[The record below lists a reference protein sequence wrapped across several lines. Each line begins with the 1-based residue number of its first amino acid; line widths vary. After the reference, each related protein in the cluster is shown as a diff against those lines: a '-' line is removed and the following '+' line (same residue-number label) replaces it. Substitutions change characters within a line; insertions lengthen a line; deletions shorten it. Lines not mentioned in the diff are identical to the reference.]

1 MRKVFTNT
9 EIVHVF
15 AQQSQSEG
23 RSSSMFFEG
32 TKIYS
37 YRYHYLLGEFIDSD
51 TIVINDKGY
60 SNSTSKH
67 IGLLIRATSHKKQFF
82 KSTSDIDIVHSSI
95 TDSLTKMSTARTRKG
110 DYLNSIYNN
119 YTKLNEYLEYT
130 NTKEKL
136 NYGDAIKYKE
146 ICDIVS
152 RLDVDKDGIMAEIAD
167 IEKKRREREKAK
179 SQAELVE
186 WRNYERN
193 WYSGTS
199 NKTYLRLSADG
210 ENVETTKGVRIERD
224 KARVLYKLIKA
235 GKDING
241 FKLDYYT
248 VIGVKDNTLKI
259 GCHDIP
265 MTEVNQI
272 GELL

>member
-1 MRKVFTNT
+1 MKKVFTNT

-23 RSSSMFFEG
+23 RSSSMFFHG

-37 YRYHYLLGEFIDSD
+37 YGYHYLLGEFIDPD
-51 TIVINDKGY
+51 TIVINNVGY
-60 SNSTSKH
+60 SVTTGKH
-67 IGLLIRATSHKKQFF
+67 ISLLSSATSHKKRFA
-82 KSTSDIDIVHSSI
+82 KGNIDIDIVHLRV
-95 TDSLTKMSTARTRKG
+95 TESLKLMSTARTRKG
-110 DYLNSIYNN
+110 YYFDVINSSLANLND
-119 YTKLNEYLEYT
+119 YLEYT
-130 NTKEKL
+130 NKGDKL
-136 NYGDAIKYKE
+136 GYGDAIKYKE

-152 RLDVDKDGIMAEIAD
+152 RLDADKDGIMAEIAD
-167 IEKKRREREKAK
+167 IEKKKRDKEKAK
-179 SQAELVE
+179 NQKFLSE
-186 WRNYERN
+186 WRNYEHN
-193 WYSGTS
+193 GYFYGLSKS
-199 NKTYLRLSADG
+199 YLRLSQDG
-210 ENVETTKGVRIERD
+210 ESVETTKGVRIERD

-241 FKLDYYT
+241 YKLDYYT

-265 MTEVNQI
+265 MTEVNTI

>member
-23 RSSSMFFEG
+23 RSGSMFFHD

-37 YRYHYLLGEFIDSD
+37 YGYHYLLGEFIDPD
-51 TIVINDKGY
+51 TIVINNVGY
-60 SNSTSKH
+60 SVTTSKH
-67 IGLLIRATSHKKQFF
+67 IGLLMSATTHIRQFF
-82 KSTSDIDIVHSSI
+82 KTATDIDIVHSSI
-95 TDSLTKMSTARTRKG
+95 TDSLKKMSTARTRKG
-110 DYLNSIYNN
+110 LYLTEIYYK

-130 NTKEKL
+130 NTKDKL
-136 NYGDAIKYKE
+136 GYGDAIKYKE
-146 ICDIVS
+146 ICDIMHK
-152 RLDVDKDGIMAEIAD
+152 LDVDKDGILAEIAD
-167 IEKKRREREKAK
+167 IEKQKREREKAK
-179 SQAELVE
+179 QLEHLAE
-186 WRNYERN
+186 WRTHERRDV
-193 WYSGTS
+193 YGLPKS
-199 NKTYLRLSADG
+199 YLRLSVDG
-210 ENVETTKGVRIERD
+210 ESVETSKGVRIDRD

-265 MTEVNQI
+265 MTEVNTI

>member
-23 RSSSMFFEG
+23 RSSSMFFKD

-37 YRYHYLLGEFIDSD
+37 YGYHYLLGEFIDSD
-51 TIVINDKGY
+51 AIVINNVGY
-60 SNSTSKH
+60 SVTTGKH
-67 IGLLIRATSHKKQFF
+67 ISLLSRATSHKKRFF
-82 KSTSDIDIVHSSI
+82 KRNVDVDIVHSRV
-95 TDSLTKMSTARTRKG
+95 TEALKLMSTARTKKG
-110 DYLNSIYNN
+110 YYFDEIYNALAN
-119 YTKLNEYLEYT
+119 LNDYLEYT

-136 NYGDAIKYKE
+136 GYGDAIKYKE
-146 ICDIVS
+146 ICEIVS
-152 RLDVDKDGIMAEIAD
+152 RLDADKDGIMAEIAD

-186 WRNYERN
+186 WRNHERRN
-193 WYSGTS
+193 VYRLS
-199 NKTYLRLSADG
+199 KTYLRLSQDG
-210 ENVETTKGVRIERD
+210 ESVETTKGVRIERD

-265 MTEVNQI
+265 MTEVNTI

>member
-23 RSSSMFFEG
+23 RSSSMFFND

-37 YRYHYLLGEFIDSD
+37 YGYHYLLGEFIDSD

-67 IGLLIRATSHKKQFF
+67 IGLLRYATSHLRRFYK
-82 KSTSDIDIVHSSI
+82 TTTDIDIVHSSI

-130 NTKEKL
+130 NTKDNL
-136 NYGDAIKYKE
+136 GYGDEIKYKE
-146 ICDIVS
+146 ICEIVS
-152 RLDVDKDGIMAEIAD
+152 RLDADKDGIMAEIAD

-186 WRNYERN
+186 WRNHERRN
-193 WYSGTS
+193 VYRLS
-199 NKTYLRLSADG
+199 KTYLRLSQDG
-210 ENVETTKGVRIERD
+210 ESVETTKGVCIERD

-235 GKDING
+235 GKDIKG

-265 MTEVNQI
+265 MTEVNTI

>member
-23 RSSSMFFEG
+23 RSGSMFFQNTE
-32 TKIYS
+32 IFS
-37 YRYHYLLGEFIDSD
+37 YGYHYLLGEFIDPD

-82 KSTSDIDIVHSSI
+82 KSTSDIDFVHSSI
-95 TDSLTKMSTARTRKG
+95 TDSLKKMSTARTRKG

-130 NTKEKL
+130 NTKDKL
-136 NYGDAIKYKE
+136 GYGDAIKYKE
-146 ICDIVS
+146 ICDIMHK
-152 RLDVDKDGIMAEIAD
+152 LDVDKDGILAEVAD
-167 IEKKRREREKAK
+167 IEKKKREREKAK

-186 WRNYERN
+186 WRNHERRN
-193 WYSGTS
+193 VYRLS
-199 NKTYLRLSADG
+199 KTYLRLSQDG
-210 ENVETTKGVRIERD
+210 ESVETTKGVRIELD

-265 MTEVNQI
+265 MTEVNTI

>member
-23 RSSSMFFEG
+23 RSGSMFFKD

-37 YRYHYLLGEFIDSD
+37 YGYHYLLGEFIDSD
-51 TIVINDKGY
+51 AIVINNVGY
-60 SNSTSKH
+60 SVTTRKH
-67 IGLLIRATSHKKQFF
+67 ISLLSSATSHKKQFY
-82 KSTSDIDIVHSSI
+82 KTTSDIDIVHSSI
-95 TDSLTKMSTARTRKG
+95 TDSLTKMSTARIRKG
-110 DYLNSIYNN
+110 DYLNSIYDN

-130 NTKEKL
+130 NTKL
-136 NYGDAIKYKE
+136 GYSDAIKYKE

-152 RLDVDKDGIMAEIAD
+152 RLEVDKDSIMAEIAE
-167 IEKKRREREKAK
+167 IEKKRREKEKAR
-179 SQAELVE
+179 QMEYLAE
-186 WRNYERN
+186 WRSYERN
-193 WYSGTS
+193 WYSSTS
-199 NKTYLRLSADG
+199 NKTYLRLSVDG
-210 ENVETTKGVRIERD
+210 ESVETTKGVRIERD

-248 VIGVKDNTLKI
+248 VIGVKDNTLRI
-259 GCHDIP
+259 GCHDNP
-265 MTEVNQI
+265 MTEVNTI

>member
-1 MRKVFTNT
+1 MKKVFTNT

-23 RSSSMFFEG
+23 RSGSMFFEG

-37 YRYHYLLGEFIDSD
+37 YGYHYLLGEFIDSE
-51 TIVINDKGY
+51 TIVINNVGY
-60 SNSTSKH
+60 SVTTSKH
-67 IGLLIRATSHKKQFF
+67 IGLLMSATTHIRQFF
-82 KSTSDIDIVHSSI
+82 KTATDIDIVHSSI
-95 TDSLTKMSTARTRKG
+95 TDSLKKMSTARTRKG
-110 DYLNSIYNN
+110 LYLTEIYYK

-130 NTKEKL
+130 NTKDKL
-136 NYGDAIKYKE
+136 GYGDAIKYKE
-146 ICDIVS
+146 ICDIMHK
-152 RLDVDKDGIMAEIAD
+152 LDVDKDGILAEVAD

-179 SQAELVE
+179 QLEYLAE
-186 WRNYERN
+186 WRNHERGGVHGLTK
-193 WYSGTS
+193 S
-199 NKTYLRLSADG
+199 YLRLSVDG
-210 ENVETTKGVRIERD
+210 ESVETSKGVRIERD

-265 MTEVNQI
+265 MTEVNTI

>member
-1 MRKVFTNT
+1 MKKVFTNT

-23 RSSSMFFEG
+23 RSSSMFFQG

-37 YRYHYLLGEFIDSD
+37 YGYSYLLGEFIDPD
-51 TIVINDKGY
+51 TIVINDKGH
-60 SNSTSKH
+60 SISTSKH
-67 IGLLIRATSHKKQFF
+67 IGLLRYATSHLRHFYK
-82 KSTSDIDIVHSSI
+82 TTTDIDIVHSSI
-95 TDSLTKMSTARTRKG
+95 TDSLTKMSTARARKG
-110 DYLNSIYNN
+110 DYLNSIYSN

-130 NTKEKL
+130 NTKDKL
-136 NYGDAIKYKE
+136 GYGDAIKYKE
-146 ICDIVS
+146 ICGIVS
-152 RLDVDKDGIMAEIAD
+152 RLDVDKDGILAEIAD
-167 IEKKRREREKAK
+167 IEKKKREREKAK
-179 SQAELVE
+179 QLEHLAE
-186 WRNYERN
+186 WRAHERRN
-193 WYSGTS
+193 VYRLS
-199 NKTYLRLSADG
+199 KTYLRLSQDG
-210 ENVETTKGVRIERD
+210 ESVETSKGVRIERD

-265 MTEVNQI
+265 MTEVNNI

>member
-1 MRKVFTNT
+1 MKKVFTNT

-23 RSSSMFFEG
+23 RSGSMFFHD

-37 YRYHYLLGEFIDSD
+37 YGYHYLLGEFIDSQ

-60 SNSTSKH
+60 SVSTRKH
-67 IGLLIRATSHKKQFF
+67 IGLLTSATSHLTRFYK
-82 KSTSDIDIVHSSI
+82 TNTDMDIVHLTI
-95 TDSLTKMSTARTRKG
+95 THLTKMMSTARTRKG
-110 DYLNSIYNN
+110 EYLNNIY
-119 YTKLNEYLEYT
+119 YTYEKLNEYLEYT
-130 NTKEKL
+130 NTKDEL
-136 NYGDAIKYKE
+136 GYGDAIKYKE
-146 ICDIVS
+146 ICEIVS
-152 RLDVDKDGIMAEIAD
+152 RLDADKDGIMAEIAD
-167 IEKKRREREKAK
+167 IEKKKREREKAK
-179 SQAELVE
+179 QLEHLAE
-186 WRNYERN
+186 WRTHERRDM
-193 WYSGTS
+193 YGLPKS
-199 NKTYLRLSADG
+199 YLRLSLDG
-210 ENVETTKGVRIERD
+210 ESVETSKGVRIDRD

-265 MTEVNQI
+265 MTEVNTI

>member
-1 MRKVFTNT
+1 MKKVFTNT

-23 RSSSMFFEG
+23 RSGSMFFQD

-37 YRYHYLLGEFIDSD
+37 YGYHYLLGEFIDSN

-67 IGLLIRATSHKKQFF
+67 IGLLRYATSHLRQFY
-82 KSTSDIDIVHSSI
+82 KRTTDIDFVHSSI

-110 DYLNSIYNN
+110 EYLASIYDN
-119 YTKLNEYLEYT
+119 YNKLNEYLEYT
-130 NTKEKL
+130 NTKDKL
-136 NYGDAIKYKE
+136 GYGDAIKYKE
-146 ICDIVS
+146 ICDIMH
-152 RLDVDKDGIMAEIAD
+152 RLDADKDGIMAEIAD
-167 IEKKRREREKAK
+167 REKAKREREKAK
-179 SQAELVE
+179 QLEHLAE
-186 WRNYERN
+186 WRNHERRDV
-193 WYSGTS
+193 YRLS
-199 NKTYLRLSADG
+199 KTYLRLSQDG
-210 ENVETTKGVRIERD
+210 ESVETTKGVRIERD

>member
-23 RSSSMFFEG
+23 RSGSMFFHD

-37 YRYHYLLGEFIDSD
+37 YGYHYLLGEFIDSD
-51 TIVINDKGY
+51 TIVINNIGY
-60 SNSTSKH
+60 SVTTSKH
-67 IGLLIRATSHKKQFF
+67 IGLLMSATSHLRQFF
-82 KSTSDIDIVHSSI
+82 KTTTDIDNVHSSI
-95 TDSLTKMSTARTRKG
+95 TDSLKKMSTARTRKG
-110 DYLNSIYNN
+110 EYLTEIYFK
-119 YTKLNEYLEYT
+119 YTGLNAYLEYT
-130 NTKEKL
+130 NTKDKL
-136 NYGDAIKYKE
+136 GYGDAIKYKE
-146 ICDIVS
+146 ICEIVS
-152 RLDVDKDGIMAEIAD
+152 RLDADKDGILAEIAD
-167 IEKKRREREKAK
+167 IEKKRREKEKAK
-179 SQAELVE
+179 QLEHLAE
-186 WRNYERN
+186 WRNHERS
-193 WYSGTS
+193 WVHGLPKS
-199 NKTYLRLSADG
+199 YLRLSQDG
-210 ENVETTKGVRIERD
+210 DVVETSKGVRIERD

-265 MTEVNQI
+265 MTEVNTI

>member
-37 YRYHYLLGEFIDSD
+37 YGYHYLLGEFIDPD

-67 IGLLIRATSHKKQFF
+67 IGLLMYATSHKKRFA
-82 KSTSDIDIVHSSI
+82 KGNIDIDIVHLRV
-95 TDSLTKMSTARTRKG
+95 TESLKLMSTARTRKG
-110 DYLNSIYNN
+110 YYFDVINSSLANLND
-119 YTKLNEYLEYT
+119 YLEYT
-130 NTKEKL
+130 NTKDKL
-136 NYGDAIKYKE
+136 GYGDAIKYKE
-146 ICDIVS
+146 ICDIIH
-152 RLDVDKDGIMAEIAD
+152 RLDADKDGIMAEIAD

-179 SQAELVE
+179 QLEHLAE
-186 WRNYERN
+186 WRNHERSWVN
-193 WYSGTS
+193 GLSKS
-199 NKTYLRLSADG
+199 YLRLSLDG
-210 ENVETTKGVRIERD
+210 ENLETSKGVRIERD

-241 FKLDYYT
+241 YKLDYYT
-248 VIGVKDNTLKI
+248 VIGVKDNTLRI

-265 MTEVNQI
+265 MTEVNTI

>member
-23 RSSSMFFEG
+23 RSGSMFFQD

-37 YRYHYLLGEFIDSD
+37 YGYHYLLGEFIDSQ
-51 TIVINDKGY
+51 TIMINDEGY
-60 SNSTSKH
+60 RNSTSKH
-67 IGLLIRATSHKKQFF
+67 IHLLQSATSHLTRFYK
-82 KSTSDIDIVHSSI
+82 TNTDMDIVHLSI
-95 TDSLTKMSTARTRKG
+95 TDSLKKMSTARTRKG
-110 DYLNSIYNN
+110 EYLNNIY
-119 YTKLNEYLEYT
+119 YTYEKLNEYLEYT
-130 NTKEKL
+130 NTKDEL
-136 NYGDAIKYKE
+136 GYGDAIKYKE
-146 ICDIVS
+146 ICEIVS
-152 RLDVDKDGIMAEIAD
+152 RLDADKDGIMVEIAD
-167 IEKKRREREKAK
+167 IEKKKRERDKAK
-179 SQAELVE
+179 QLEHLAE
-186 WRNYERN
+186 WRAHERRDV
-193 WYSGTS
+193 YGLPKS
-199 NKTYLRLSADG
+199 YLRLSLDG
-210 ENVETTKGVRIERD
+210 ESVETSKGVRIERD

-265 MTEVNQI
+265 MTEVNTI

>member
-23 RSSSMFFEG
+23 RSGSMFFQN

-37 YRYHYLLGEFIDSD
+37 YGYHYLLGEFIDPD
-51 TIVINDKGY
+51 AIVINDKGY

-67 IGLLIRATSHKKQFF
+67 ISLLYGATSHLRQFF
-82 KSTSDIDIVHSSI
+82 KTTSDIDIVHSSI

-110 DYLNSIYNN
+110 DYMSSIYNN

-130 NTKEKL
+130 NTKDKL
-136 NYGDAIKYKE
+136 GYGDAIKYKE
-146 ICDIVS
+146 ICEIVS
-152 RLDVDKDGIMAEIAD
+152 RLDADKDGILAEIAD

-179 SQAELVE
+179 QLEHLAE
-186 WRNYERN
+186 WRNHERSWVN
-193 WYSGTS
+193 GLPKS
-199 NKTYLRLSADG
+199 YLRLSQDG
-210 ENVETTKGVRIERD
+210 ESIETSKGVRIERD
-224 KARVLYKLIKA
+224 KASVLYKLIKA

-265 MTEVNQI
+265 MTEVNTI